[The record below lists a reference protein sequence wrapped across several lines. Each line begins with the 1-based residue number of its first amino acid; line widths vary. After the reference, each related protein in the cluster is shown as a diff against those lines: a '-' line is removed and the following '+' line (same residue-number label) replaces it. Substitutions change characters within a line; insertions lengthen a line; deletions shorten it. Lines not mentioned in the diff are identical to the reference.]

1 MPDNGKNSDEEKI
14 ILNGG
19 VAEKV
24 LGETC
29 YTIKRYVDGGGQFP
43 QAPKLVTTAN
53 ALEDL
58 AFLFQRQVL
67 DQVGFKGPYSH
78 ALNRQIESIE
88 VSEREIRVKIKPS
101 GAAQI

>member
-1 MPDNGKNSDEEKI
+1 MPNGGKDSDEEKI

-29 YTIKRYVDGGGQFP
+29 YTIKRFVDKGKHFP
-43 QAPKLVTTAN
+43 SAEKLVVMAN

-58 AFLFQRQVL
+58 TFLFQREVL
-67 DQVGFKGPYSH
+67 DQIGFSGPYSH
-78 ALNRQIESIE
+78 ALNRQPGE
-88 VSEREIRVKIKPS
+88 VTVSATEIRIALK
-101 GAAQI
+101 